1 MNLFA
6 NYTLSGSTQSCRLTK
21 DYVTYD
27 VINCNL
33 YLTNQPVGNNTCVVL
48 AASNLN
54 TIVTQTVNAFN
65 SKGCTTDATTFQE
78 SINSLSAYGDS
89 IATIVF

>member
-6 NYTLSGSTQSCRLTK
+6 NFSLPGTTQSCRLTK

-33 YLTNQPVGNNTCVVL
+33 YLTNQPVGSNTCVVL

-54 TIVTQTVNAFN
+54 TIVTQRVTAFN
-65 SKGCTTDATTFQE
+65 DKGCATDANTYQE
-78 SINSLSAYGDS
+78 RINALSAYGNS
-89 IATIVF
+89 IASIAF